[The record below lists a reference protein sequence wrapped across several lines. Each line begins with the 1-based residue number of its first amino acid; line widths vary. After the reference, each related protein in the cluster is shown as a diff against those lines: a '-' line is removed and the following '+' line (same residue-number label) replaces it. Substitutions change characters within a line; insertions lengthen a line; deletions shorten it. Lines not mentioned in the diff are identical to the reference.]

1 MKNQENRLFTSE
13 LLETL
18 ASYPLYSQEQKKI
31 GDLFAVA
38 LFRIGSIRWY
48 VLEGNTEGDRFT
60 FFTLV
65 CGLADG
71 PELGYTDAEEL
82 AEIAVDASRY
92 GMRGVL
98 LQVEQV
104 EDFPPPADW
113 LTSTTRTL
121 KGIATDSRP
130 TRKRRKQ
137 PDFNTLQT
145 HTIFNTLQNRL
156 ELWTTE
162 KNTPTCFVSVAR
174 S

>member
-1 MKNQENRLFTSE
+1 MKNQENRLLTSE

-18 ASYPLYSQEQKKI
+18 ASCPLYSQEQKKI

-48 VLEGNTEGDRFT
+48 VLEGNAEGDRFT

-92 GMRGVL
+92 GMPGVL
-98 LQVEQV
+98 LKVEQV
-104 EDFPPPADW
+104 EDFTPGRLAD
-113 LTSTTRTL
+113 
-121 KGIATDSRP
+121 IDDEDV
-130 TRKRRKQ
+130 KRYCDRFT
-137 PDFNTLQT
+137 PDEEAEEAAPL
-145 HTIFNTLQNRL
+145 
-156 ELWTTE
+156 
-162 KNTPTCFVSVAR
+162 
-174 S
+174 